1 MKISLSSNRAVF
13 IRNSTERCCFFRTL
27 WQESSPERCTRSLRS
42 FLRTAQ
48 SSQSK
53 FPCWRSTTRSC
64 STCSAPPRTSTS
76 GCSSSTTLATRW
88 RFRKCGCGF
97 FFVSVSFLF
106 LHTYSEFCLLAY
118 STKLFFFNPSLWRVW
133 PSGRIRTSSSLYKT
147 CSSAVESFCL
157 SSVLTAVSCVA
168 ARRGGE
174 GSGGGDGSQQRWSL
188 SDPGE
193 RIGQE
198 EDGVHAH
205 ERLLQVNCPPLSDR
219 TSGWIL

>member
-1 MKISLSSNRAVF
+1 MQLRSDRNRKDVHDGGREKSERAVHLGGGESGFKGNTDVMKISLSSNRAVF
-13 IRNSTERCCFFRTL
+13 IRNWTERCCFFRTL

-106 LHTYSEFCLLAY
+106 LHT
-118 STKLFFFNPSLWRVW
+118 
-133 PSGRIRTSSSLYKT
+133 
-147 CSSAVESFCL
+147 
-157 SSVLTAVSCVA
+157 
-168 ARRGGE
+168 
-174 GSGGGDGSQQRWSL
+174 
-188 SDPGE
+188 
-193 RIGQE
+193 
-198 EDGVHAH
+198 
-205 ERLLQVNCPPLSDR
+205 
-219 TSGWIL
+219 

>member
-13 IRNSTERCCFFRTL
+13 IRNWTERCCFFRTL

-97 FFVSVSFLF
+97 FFVCQFSFHTHQIWILSVSLF
-106 LHTYSEFCLLAY
+106 NQIIL
-118 STKLFFFNPSLWRVW
+118 FNPSLWRVW

-193 RIGQE
+193 RISQE

-219 TSGWIL
+219 TSGWFP

>member
-118 STKLFFFNPSLWRVW
+118 STKLFFLTHHCGVFDHPEESEPHQACIKRAVLLLSHFVCRLFWLPCRVLQRGVVVKGLEEVTVHNKDEVYQILERG
-133 PSGRIRTSSSLYKT
+133 SAKRRTASTLMNAYS
-147 CSSAVESFCL
+147 
-157 SSVLTAVSCVA
+157 
-168 ARRGGE
+168 R
-174 GSGGGDGSQQRWSL
+174 
-188 SDPGE
+188 
-193 RIGQE
+193 
-198 EDGVHAH
+198 
-205 ERLLQVNCPPLSDR
+205 
-219 TSGWIL
+219 